1 MTERTP
7 PITPRRLGTFVDRYT
22 FRYEREYPH
31 PPERVW
37 EAITTAEHMDAWFM
51 PRNKIEPKPG
61 GRFAFG
67 FGGDPGLAQ
76 SGIISEFEPPRVVEF
91 LYGNGNRLRYEL
103 HPIEG
108 GTRLYLVDAFDPAF
122 RHDDSLSEQ
131 AGGDAPGGLDTPWR
145 PGFMAGF
152 LIALINLDGYL
163 AGKGPT
169 LRDAEE
175 MVRRVHA
182 GEPDKDWSALT
193 DEYRKLISE
202 SIPRA

>member
-7 PITPRRLGTFVDRYT
+7 SISPRRLGSFVDRYT

-37 EAITTAEHMDAWFM
+37 EAITTADHMDAWFM
-51 PRNKIEPKPG
+51 PRNKIEPKLG

-67 FGGDPGLAQ
+67 FGNDPGAEW
-76 SGIISEFEPPRVVEF
+76 SGVISEFEPPRVVEF
-91 LYGNGNRLRYEL
+91 RYNNGNRLRYEL
-103 HPIEG
+103 HAIEG
-108 GTRLYLVDAFDPAF
+108 GTRLCLVDAYDPAF
-122 RHDDSLSEQ
+122 EREESFSDE
-131 AGGDAPGGLDTPWR
+131 AGADLPGGLDTPWR

-152 LIALINLDGYL
+152 QIALKNLDGYL

-182 GEPDKDWSALT
+182 GEYDKGWVALT
-193 DEYRKLISE
+193 DEYRKLIRE
-202 SIPRA
+202 TIPRA